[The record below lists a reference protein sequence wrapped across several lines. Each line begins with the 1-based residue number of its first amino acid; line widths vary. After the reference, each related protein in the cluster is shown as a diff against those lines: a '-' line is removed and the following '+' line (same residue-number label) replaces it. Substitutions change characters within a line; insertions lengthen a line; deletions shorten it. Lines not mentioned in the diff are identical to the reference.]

1 VTTTFGLVEVGE
13 VIHPVTTEAYAGNM
27 AIKNVPQPPI
37 PTANTTPKAPPSL
50 PPAQAASVASG
61 SQLLGSRR

>member
-1 VTTTFGLVEVGE
+1 MTTTVRLEVGE
-13 VIHPVTTEAYAGNM
+13 VIHSMTTGAYAGNM

-61 SQLLGSRR
+61 SQLLGCRR